1 METTPTQ
8 PPETPAETPAEAP
21 THHLHTGRR
30 LRKLLRPDGRR
41 IHIAASPEEHLR
53 LSRTLPNIEPD
64 DNFEVHI
71 HGSAEHVR
79 EESIPYPN
87 WRCEAN
93 QFQLD
98 AVRELHAH
106 HEQRRTHLRNAHGNI
121 YDEFENVKTE
131 LDTLANELHQLTD
144 HGVSLDANF
153 SKFGYDAHISK
164 DILPGHEWSG
174 DLYMVM

>member
-8 PPETPAETPAEAP
+8 PLEIPAEAP

-71 HGSAEHVR
+71 HGSVEHVSGTGAR
-79 EESIPYPN
+79 IVDLKLIHY
-87 WRCEAN
+87 
-93 QFQLD
+93 
-98 AVRELHAH
+98 
-106 HEQRRTHLRNAHGNI
+106 
-121 YDEFENVKTE
+121 
-131 LDTLANELHQLTD
+131 
-144 HGVSLDANF
+144 SL
-153 SKFGYDAHISK
+153 
-164 DILPGHEWSG
+164 
-174 DLYMVM
+174 MQ